1 MSGIPP
7 AVREFLERAL
17 SEDIGSGDIT
27 TLHTID
33 PDVQSSAVILAK
45 EPLVVAGIPFSAEV
59 FRILDSTITIEHLT
73 EDGNEVPPG
82 GKLLALKG
90 RAVNI
95 LAGERL
101 ALNLLQ
107 RLSGIATLTR
117 KFVKE
122 LEGSGVT
129 LLDTRKTTPCMRFME
144 KHAVRMGGG
153 KNHRFGLFDGVLI
166 KDNHITA
173 AGGLRE
179 AIRKVRGNVHH
190 LMKIE
195 VEVGNL
201 KELEAA
207 LEEGV
212 DIVMID
218 NFTPSE
224 IRKAVEMVINSGQR
238 PAIEVSG
245 GITLQ
250 NIRDYA
256 IKGVDFISTGS
267 ITHSARAVDISLEIT
282 GIS

>member
-7 AVREFLERAL
+7 AVRQFLEAAL
-17 SEDIGSGDIT
+17 SEDIGPGDIT
-27 TLHTID
+27 SLHTVA
-33 PDVQSSAVILAK
+33 PDAQTRAVIIAK
-45 EPLVVAGIPFSAEV
+45 ESLVVAGITFSAEV
-59 FRILDSTITIEHLT
+59 FRILDSKITIDLLV
-73 EDGNEVPPG
+73 NEGDEVSPG
-82 GKLLALKG
+82 RKLLTLKG
-90 RAVNI
+90 RTVNI

-101 ALNLLQ
+101 ALNILQ

-166 KDNHITA
+166 KDNHIAA
-173 AGGLRE
+173 AGGIRE
-179 AIRKVRGNVHH
+179 AIRRVRENVHH

-201 KELEAA
+201 EELEAA
-207 LEEGV
+207 VEEGA
-212 DIVMID
+212 DIVMLD
-218 NFTPSE
+218 NFKPGE
-224 IRKAVEMVINSGQR
+224 IRQAVEMVINSGQR

-256 IKGVDFISTGS
+256 IEGVDFISTGS
-267 ITHSARAVDISLEIT
+267 ITHSARAVDISLEL
-282 GIS
+282 S

>member
-7 AVREFLERAL
+7 AVRQFLEAAL
-17 SEDIGSGDIT
+17 SEDIGPGDIT
-27 TLHTID
+27 SLHTVA
-33 PDVQSSAVILAK
+33 PDAQTRAVIIAK
-45 EPLVVAGIPFSAEV
+45 ESLVVAGITFSAEV
-59 FRILDSTITIEHLT
+59 FRILDSKITIDLLV
-73 EDGNEVPPG
+73 NEGDEVSPG
-82 GKLLALKG
+82 RKLLTLKG
-90 RAVNI
+90 RTVNI

-101 ALNLLQ
+101 ALNILQ

-166 KDNHITA
+166 KDNHISA
-173 AGGLRE
+173 AGGIRE
-179 AIRKVRGNVHH
+179 AIRRVRENVHH

-201 KELEAA
+201 EELEAA
-207 LEEGV
+207 VEEGA
-212 DIVMID
+212 DIVMLD
-218 NFTPSE
+218 NFKPGE
-224 IRKAVEMVINSGQR
+224 IRQAVEMVINSGQR

-250 NIRDYA
+250 NIKDYA
-256 IKGVDFISTGS
+256 IEGVDFISTGS
-267 ITHSARAVDISLEIT
+267 ITHSARAVDISLEL
-282 GIS
+282 S